1 MVSAHA
7 SSRLNA
13 SFADF
18 LSLLRRRLA
27 LIALIFAV
35 VVLTTLGVTALL
47 PNWYLGTT
55 KIRVEKP
62 DGEVKLFQA
71 QSDAGYDP
79 YYLQDQLKT
88 LQSEKILYPVIESL
102 GLNAKLGASL
112 GSPVPLTSGQSYAYL
127 IAKMLRIDPQRSS

>member
-1 MVSAHA
+1 MVSAPA
-7 SSRLNA
+7 TSRL
-13 SFADF
+13 ADF

-71 QSDAGYDP
+71 QSVVGYEP
-79 YYLQDQLKT
+79 
-88 LQSEKILYPVIESL
+88 
-102 GLNAKLGASL
+102 
-112 GSPVPLTSGQSYAYL
+112 
-127 IAKMLRIDPQRSS
+127 